1 MYASVRNF
9 LTYSGT
15 YLASVAAILIV
26 SSAHAQQDLDIK
38 PVGHIELSN
47 PADLTKQQAEQIYL
61 SVLPEIKAIF
71 AMSDIGAATK
81 YTSWKRYNNA
91 PYISATHGARYV
103 DNYANEIAKDYGQLK
118 RGETYPKGSILA
130 KDSFSVT
137 SDQSIFPGALFLMEK
152 MSEGFNKPSGDWKY
166 TMVLPDGSVFGT
178 TNGENSENVEF
189 CIGCHAAKAALDH
202 IFFVPEAY
210 SKEP

>member
-1 MYASVRNF
+1 
-9 LTYSGT
+9 
-15 YLASVAAILIV
+15 
-26 SSAHAQQDLDIK
+26 
-38 PVGHIELSN
+38 
-47 PADLTKQQAEQIYL
+47 
-61 SVLPEIKAIF
+61 
-71 AMSDIGAATK
+71 
-81 YTSWKRYNNA
+81 
-91 PYISATHGARYV
+91 
-103 DNYANEIAKDYGQLK
+103 
-118 RGETYPKGSILA
+118 
-130 KDSFSVT
+130 
-137 SDQSIFPGALFLMEK
+137 MEK

>member
-1 MYASVRNF
+1 MYASARIS
-9 LTYSGT
+9 LKKIT
-15 YLASVAAILIV
+15 ASIIVTAGILV
-26 SSAHAQQDLDIK
+26 VFPVYAQQDTDIK
-38 PVGHIELSN
+38 PIGHIELSN

-61 SVLPEIKAIF
+61 SVLPDIKAIF
-71 AMSDIGAATK
+71 AMSDIGTAAK

-118 RGETYPKGSILA
+118 PGETYPIGSILA

-137 SDQSIFPGALFLMEK
+137 SDRSIFPGALFLMEK
-152 MSEGFNKPSGDWKY
+152 MGEGFNKPSGNWKY

-202 IFFVPEAY
+202 IFFVPKGY
-210 SKEP
+210 GKDP

>member
-1 MYASVRNF
+1 MYASARNRMNKTAIF
-9 LTYSGT
+9 LTAF
-15 YLASVAAILIV
+15 ASCLIGFP
-26 SSAHAQQDLDIK
+26 ALAQQDVEVK
-38 PVGHIELSN
+38 PIGHIELSN

-71 AMSDIGAATK
+71 AMSDIVAATK

-103 DNYANEIAKDYGQLK
+103 DNYANGIAKNYGQLTQ
-118 RGETYPKGSILA
+118 GETYPEGSILA

-137 SDQSIFPGALFLMEK
+137 SNQSIFPGALFLMEK
-152 MSEGFNKPSGDWKY
+152 MRAGFNKASGNWRY

-178 TNGENSENVEF
+178 THGENSENVEF
-189 CIGCHAAKAALDH
+189 CIGCHAAKATLDH
-202 IFFVPEAY
+202 IFYVPTGY
-210 SKEP
+210 SKEQ

>member
-1 MYASVRNF
+1 M
-9 LTYSGT
+9 
-15 YLASVAAILIV
+15 
-26 SSAHAQQDLDIK
+26 K
-38 PVGHIELSN
+38 PIGHIELSN

-103 DNYANEIAKDYGQLK
+103 DNYANEIAKDYGKLK

-152 MSEGFNKPSGDWKY
+152 MGKGFNKPSGDWKY

-178 TNGENSENVEF
+178 TNGENSDIVEF
-189 CIGCHAAKAALDH
+189 CIGCHAAKATLDH
-202 IFFVPEAY
+202 IFYVPKGY
-210 SKEP
+210 SKGP